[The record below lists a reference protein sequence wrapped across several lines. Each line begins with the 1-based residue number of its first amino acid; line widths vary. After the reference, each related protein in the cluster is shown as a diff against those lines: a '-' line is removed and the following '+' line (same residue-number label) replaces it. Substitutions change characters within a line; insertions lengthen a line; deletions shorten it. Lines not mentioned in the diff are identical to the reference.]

1 MIAGFFRFLAFS
13 IGRALQ
19 GLRRNRLMSLAASL
33 TMLLMLLLL
42 AGFWLLQAGLAAT
55 VTYVEQ
61 KVEIVAELRDVP
73 GAEAAMTVESAA
85 LAREV
90 SAEPV
95 VEAVTYVSKDVAL
108 AEFRQRL
115 RDRGQVDL
123 TGYLDRNPLPASL
136 EVKLVNPRDFGSVVT
151 VLKDRPLVVA
161 DVVEVQDMVNRLTTV
176 TDVLRTGGVGILLL
190 VGLVVLFIIVNT
202 IRLAVVGRREEIEI
216 MRLVG
221 ASGAFIRW
229 PVIFEGAFVGLIAAL
244 AALAL
249 MAVVSDPVSQF
260 MAGFFQVLPLQLG
273 AVGRDLVALI
283 LGTGVGLG
291 VLGSWL
297 SVRSYLG
304 R

>member
-1 MIAGFFRFLAFS
+1 MAGFFRFLAFS
-13 IGRALQ
+13 LGRALQ
-19 GLRRNRLMSLAASL
+19 GLRRNRLMSLAASA

-73 GAEAAMTVESAA
+73 GAEPAMTVEAAA

-90 SAEPV
+90 AAQPV
-95 VEAVTYVSKDVAL
+95 VETVTYVSKDLAL
-108 AEFRQRL
+108 AQFRERL
-115 RDRGQVDL
+115 RARGQTDL
-123 TGYLDRNPLPASL
+123 TSYLDRNPLPASL
-136 EVKLVNPRDFGSVVT
+136 EVKLVDPRDFGSAVT
-151 VLKDRPLVVA
+151 LLKNRPLVVA
-161 DVVEVQDMVNRLTTV
+161 DVVEVQDVVNRLTTV
-176 TDVLRTGGVGILLL
+176 TDVLRTGGVGILVL
-190 VGLVVLFIIVNT
+190 VGLVVLFIVVNT
-202 IRLAVVGRREEIEI
+202 IRLAVLARREEIEI

-229 PVIFEGAFVGLIAAL
+229 PFIFEGALVGLIAAL
-244 AALAL
+244 AAIGLLVLVA
-249 MAVVSDPVSQF
+249 DPVSSF
-260 MAGFFQVLPLQLG
+260 MAGFFEVLPLQLG
-273 AVGRDLVALI
+273 AAGRDLVVLI

-291 VLGSWL
+291 VFGSWL